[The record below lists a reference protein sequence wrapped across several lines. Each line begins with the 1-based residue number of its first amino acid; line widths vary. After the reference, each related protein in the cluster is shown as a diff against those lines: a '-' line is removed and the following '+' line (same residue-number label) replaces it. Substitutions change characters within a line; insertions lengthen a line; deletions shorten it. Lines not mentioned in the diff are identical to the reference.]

1 MSGHSKWSTIKRQ
14 KGVADAKR
22 GKIFTKLTRAITVA
36 AKSGAD
42 PESNPRLRIEVDR
55 ARAAN
60 MPKENVARAIA
71 KAQGAGDGVQLEE
84 VVYEAFGPGNVAI
97 LIKTI
102 TDNRNRTAT
111 DVKNALTKNGGRL
124 LEVNSIS
131 WQFESKGVIQ
141 LPLPD
146 VKTKEELELSLI
158 EAGAQDINEV
168 ENNLI
173 IICPVNRFEKIKTL
187 LLEKKLTPEYSEIE
201 LVSNALVT
209 VDDENVRARLDS
221 LKEVLDNIDDVDN
234 IYTNE
239 N

>member
-22 GKIFTKLTRAITVA
+22 GKVFTKLTRAITVA
-36 AKSGAD
+36 AKTSPD
-42 PESNPRLRIEVDR
+42 PDSNPRLRIEVDR

-60 MPKENVARAIA
+60 MPKENIARAIA

-84 VVYEAFGPGNVAI
+84 VVYEAFGPGNVGL

-124 LEVNSIS
+124 LEVNSIK
-131 WQFESKGVIQ
+131 WQFDSKGVIQ
-141 LPLPD
+141 THLPD
-146 VKTKEELELSLI
+146 PKILEELELLLI

-168 ENNLI
+168 EDKLVI
-173 IICPVNRFEKIKTL
+173 ITPVSNFEKIKTL
-187 LLEKKLTPEYSEIE
+187 LTEKNLNAEYAEIE
-201 LVSNALVT
+201 LVSNSPVT
-209 VDDENVRARLDS
+209 VTDESIQQRLDN

-239 N
+239 L

>member
-173 IICPVNRFEKIKTL
+173 IICPVNSFEKIKAL

-209 VDDENVRARLDS
+209 VDDENVRARLDN